1 MNSKTRK
8 EKEKEKEEKEG
19 EGKGRGMKKGR
30 ERKVINIFLLNEKKE
45 AKEENLRKVES
56 NYILII
62 NLLL

>member
-8 EKEKEKEEKEG
+8 EKEKEKEEKEEKEG
-19 EGKGRGMKKGR
+19 EGKGREMKKGR
-30 ERKVINIFLLNEKKE
+30 ERKVINIFLLNE
-45 AKEENLRKVES
+45 AKENLRKVES

>member
-19 EGKGRGMKKGR
+19 EGKGREMKKGR
-30 ERKVINIFLLNEKKE
+30 ERKVINIFLLNE
-45 AKEENLRKVES
+45 AKENLRKVES

>member
-1 MNSKTRK
+1 MNSKTRKEK

-30 ERKVINIFLLNEKKE
+30 ERKVINIFLLNE

>member
-8 EKEKEKEEKEG
+8 EKEKEKEEKEEKEG
-19 EGKGRGMKKGR
+19 EGKGREMKKGR
-30 ERKVINIFLLNEKKE
+30 ERKVINIFLLNE

>member
-1 MNSKTRK
+1 
-8 EKEKEKEEKEG
+8 
-19 EGKGRGMKKGR
+19 MKKGR